1 VRPSIHCPS
10 PLFLV
15 AAILLTSAA
24 LSAARA
30 GQIRVSL
37 EDPAPDR
44 VLTAAGSPVEIRG
57 RAEILGSRA
66 GLDVFL
72 VLDSSKSLWR
82 TDPQKHLAAGARTLA
97 WNLLALGRTR
107 IGIIDVDTESRM
119 LAPLTT
125 RRDLI
130 FEALGTLDQEGKS
143 NLATGIRMALEG
155 FEKHAEPGSTRAVL
169 LFTDGL
175 TDAGEMLRAS
185 WTARDQGV
193 AIHTILL
200 GFETLGEWLLQE
212 IAAKTRGT
220 FLRMTD
226 PARLSPAFLDLRTTG
241 VEEVTLA
248 VNGGE
253 PVAAQIA
260 GASFH
265 GRLQLSVGENRI
277 VARATSPTGARAE
290 DVVTLTVRAPGCSEL
305 ELHATRDGKETVSL
319 AERNVEI
326 VLDASNS
333 MWGRMQDRTKLEV
346 ARRTLEALISS
357 LPADLRIGLRAY
369 GHRHRHE
376 LRKCEDSELLVP
388 LGPGSREPIREAI
401 AGLRPRGQT
410 PLAHSLREVAWDFE
424 GLRGERAVVLVT
436 DGIESCGGDPVAAA
450 RDLQG
455 NGALPVHV
463 IGFGLDGHAHEDT
476 ASLRAIAEASGGRFL
491 TARNARELRDALAG
505 TVGTAFRVFRDG
517 SEVAAGTLG
526 GNTPIRLG
534 AGHYSVQLDGNSP
547 FSTPVTLTSGERL
560 ILTLE
565 IEGDRARPAERS
577 VPTVYTA
584 CSDSPT
590 TYPAA
595 SNQPGP

>member
-1 VRPSIHCPS
+1 MRPSIHRPS
-10 PLFLV
+10 LLVLV
-15 AAILLTSAA
+15 AAILLASAA
-24 LSAARA
+24 LPTAHA
-30 GQIRVSL
+30 GQLRVSL
-37 EDPAPDR
+37 EDPAPDP
-44 VLTAAGSPVEIRG
+44 VLTAGGAPVEIRG
-57 RAEILGSRA
+57 RAEILGSQA
-66 GLDVFL
+66 GLDLFL
-72 VLDSSKSLWR
+72 VLDSSKSLRR
-82 TDPQKHLAAGARTLA
+82 TDPDKQLGAGARTLA

-107 IGIIDVDTESRM
+107 IGVVDVDTESRM

-125 RRDLI
+125 RTDLI
-130 FEALGTLDQEGKS
+130 FEALGTLDQKGKS
-143 NLATGIRMALEG
+143 NLAAGIRMALEG
-155 FEKHAEPGSTRAVL
+155 FEKDAEPGSTRAVL

-175 TDAGEMLRAS
+175 ADAGELLHAS
-185 WTARDQGV
+185 WVARDRGV
-193 AIHTILL
+193 AIHTVLL
-200 GFETLGEWLLQE
+200 GFETSGEWLLRE

-265 GRLQLSVGENRI
+265 GRLQLAVGENRI
-277 VARATSPTGARAE
+277 VARAAGPTGATAE
-290 DVVTLTVRAPGCSEL
+290 DVVTLTVRAPGCAEL
-305 ELHATRDGKETVSL
+305 ELRATRDGKETASL

-346 ARRTLEALISS
+346 ARQALEALVPS
-357 LPADLRIGLRAY
+357 LPPDLRIGLRAY

-388 LGPGSREPIREAI
+388 LGPGSQERIREAI
-401 AGLRPRGQT
+401 AGLQPRGQT
-410 PLAHSLREVAWDFE
+410 PLAHSLREVARDFE

-455 NGALPVHV
+455 DGALPVHV
-463 IGFGLDGHAHEDT
+463 IGFGLSNHADEDT
-476 ASLRAIAEASGGRFL
+476 ASLRAIAETSGGRFL

-505 TVGTAFRVFRDG
+505 TVGTAFRVHRDG
-517 SEVAAGTLG
+517 REVAAGTLG
-526 GNTPIRLG
+526 GDAPLRLEAGSYTVHLNGTP
-534 AGHYSVQLDGNSP
+534 P
-547 FSTPVTLTSGERL
+547 FSTPVTLASGERL
-560 ILTLE
+560 TLTIE
-565 IEGDRARPAERS
+565 IEDDGARPAERS

-584 CSDSPT
+584 CGDSPT

-595 SNQPGP
+595 PMSER